1 VKGPGP
7 RDEAAPVDGRV
18 RRGARNREAIVSAL
32 FELIGSGLLRPT
44 AEQVAER
51 AGVGTRTVFRHF
63 DDMESLYAELA
74 GLMRRE
80 LSPTIDLDADGTT
93 AERVIAVVQHRAGL
107 FERIAPYKRSG
118 NLHRYGSKFLQQQAA
133 EMVREQRASLLRALP
148 ELADA
153 EPALVEA
160 LDLVTSF
167 DAWDRLRSEQRLGR
181 DRAQESMEAA
191 ALAVLHR
198 IESLRP

>member
-1 VKGPGP
+1 MKGPGSAEE
-7 RDEAAPVDGRV
+7 DAPVDGRV
-18 RRGARNREAIVSAL
+18 RRGARNREAIVAAL
-32 FELIGSGLLRPT
+32 FELIGEGGLRPT

-80 LSPTIDLDADGTT
+80 ISPVLDLDMDGSLTERAT
-93 AERVIAVVQHRAGL
+93 ALIQHRTAL

-133 EMVREQRASLLRALP
+133 EMVREQRASLIRSLP
-148 ELADA
+148 ELENA
-153 EPALVEA
+153 PAPLVDA

-167 DAWDRLRSEQRLGR
+167 DSWDRLRSEQRLGR
-181 DRAQESMEAA
+181 DRARESIEAA
-191 ALAVLHR
+191 ALAILSR
-198 IESLRP
+198 LDS